1 MPSLVVSPRHTGF
14 IHPMQD
20 RRRSSI
26 AIPPAPLFST
36 PTASTPRRPIP
47 QREQQ
52 SSGDNG
58 RRAPSSYFSPHSYNS
73 PASPAGP
80 SHWRSKPLDSA
91 LLAHRREGKGAFS
104 SPSVKTAGS
113 FSFKAPSRHE
123 DLDNWQSLHDIAGSD
138 ADEDQ
143 TRDNA
148 TNSRSSSLASPS
160 ARSVRSFFLSSD
172 VSADALSIPEGRNH
186 PSDHTSIVDRLSL
199 SLGQLAGEGDH
210 SISASLDNYQEEE
223 GTPRAAVLPLQSPEP
238 LESPFSATPVLGA
251 PFPSDFL
258 SSGQPIAETRS
269 IVGKKISTLEGMFHC
284 Y

>member
-1 MPSLVVSPRHTGF
+1 
-14 IHPMQD
+14 MQD

-36 PTASTPRRPIP
+36 PTASNPRRPIP

-58 RRAPSSYFSPHSYNS
+58 RRAPSSYFSLPHSYN
-73 PASPAGP
+73 SPAGP

-91 LLAHRREGKGAFS
+91 FLAHRREGKGAFS
-104 SPSVKTAGS
+104 SPSVKSAGS

-123 DLDNWQSLHDIAGSD
+123 DLDNWQSLHDIVGSD

-172 VSADALSIPEGRNH
+172 VSAGALSIPEGRNH
-186 PSDHTSIVDRLSL
+186 QSDHTSIVDRLSL
-199 SLGQLAGEGDH
+199 SPGQLEREGDH
-210 SISASLDNYQEEE
+210 SISASLDHYQEED
-223 GTPRAAVLPLQSPEP
+223 GTPRAAELALQSPEP

-258 SSGQPIAETRS
+258 SSGQSIAETRS
-269 IVGKKISTLEGMFHC
+269 IVGKEISTLEGMFHC

>member
-1 MPSLVVSPRHTGF
+1 
-14 IHPMQD
+14 MQD
-20 RRRSSI
+20 RRRSST
-26 AIPPAPLFST
+26 AIPTAPLFST

-58 RRAPSSYFSPHSYNS
+58 RRASSSYFSLPHSYN
-73 PASPAGP
+73 SPAGP

-91 LLAHRREGKGAFS
+91 FLAHRREGKAAFS

-123 DLDNWQSLHDIAGSD
+123 DLDNWRSLHDIAGSD

-143 TRDNA
+143 TGDNA
-148 TNSRSSSLASPS
+148 TNSRLSSLASPS
-160 ARSVRSFFLSSD
+160 ALSVRSLFLSSD

-186 PSDHTSIVDRLSL
+186 PSDHTSVVDRLTL
-199 SLGQLAGEGDH
+199 SPGQLEGEGDH
-210 SISASLDNYQEEE
+210 SLSASLENYQGEE

-238 LESPFSATPVLGA
+238 LESPFYATPFLEA
-251 PFPSDFL
+251 SFPSV
-258 SSGQPIAETRS
+258 SGQPIAETRS
-269 IVGKKISTLEGMFHC
+269 IVGKKISILEGMFYC